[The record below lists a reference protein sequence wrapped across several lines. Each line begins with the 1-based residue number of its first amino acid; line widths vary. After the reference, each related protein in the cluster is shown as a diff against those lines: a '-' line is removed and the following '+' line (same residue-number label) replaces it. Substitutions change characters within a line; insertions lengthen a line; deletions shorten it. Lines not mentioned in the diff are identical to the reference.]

1 MCAHACFPPLD
12 GLVCAYAYRGP
23 VPALVQALEIRLCQ
37 PARPAGWRR
46 TWRAP
51 CAALRLAAIRV
62 GRARAH
68 APAPRAQTR
77 LQSGGS
83 CFPGKSRAASVYPH
97 ARALTKLRNT
107 RQQARLDHA
116 RTRATTS
123 TGSVSRG
130 RGCARS
136 AVILLVD
143 DVYTTGA
150 TMRVCAQA
158 LMDAGAKM
166 VYGLAYAGAAS
177 IWGALPS

>member
-1 MCAHACFPPLD
+1 MHPRRERK
-12 GLVCAYAYRGP
+12 RGYNQAE
-23 VPALVQALEIRLCQ
+23 ALSRETARLL
-37 PARPAGWRR
+37 G
-46 TWRAP
+46 
-51 CAALRLAAIRV
+51 
-62 GRARAH
+62 
-68 APAPRAQTR
+68 
-77 LQSGGS
+77 
-83 CFPGKSRAASVYPH
+83 YPH

-116 RTRATTS
+116 ARARNL
-123 TGSVSRG
+123 TGSITADADVRE
-130 RGCARS
+130 R
-136 AVILLVD
+136 VILLVD